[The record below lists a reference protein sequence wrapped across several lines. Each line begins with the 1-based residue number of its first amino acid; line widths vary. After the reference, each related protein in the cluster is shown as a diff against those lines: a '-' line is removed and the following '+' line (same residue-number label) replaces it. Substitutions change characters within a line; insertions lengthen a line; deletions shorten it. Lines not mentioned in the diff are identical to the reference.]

1 MNYIEL
7 QACPI
12 CGAHPEK
19 DVCDLGRPGGHG
31 YPGCYTYQYKCE
43 RCGLVKG
50 RETNDIYD
58 HKAVAQNEARQF
70 WNEECDRIKKLMEAK
85 QAKE

>member
-1 MNYIEL
+1 MDYIEL

-19 DVCDLGRPGGHG
+19 DICDLGRPGGHG
-31 YPGCYTYQYKCE
+31 YPGCHTYQYKCE

-58 HKAVAQNEARQF
+58 HKDVAQNEAKQF

-85 QAKE
+85 HEN

>member
-19 DVCDLGRPGGHG
+19 ETSDLGRPGGHG
-31 YPGCYTYQYKCE
+31 YPGCHTYQYKCLK
-43 RCGLVKG
+43 CNLVKG
-50 RETNDIYD
+50 TETHDIYD
-58 HKAVAQNEARQF
+58 HKDVAQNRARAG

-85 QAKE
+85 HAN